1 MTLAQLDLEQA
12 WVGNVPSRWRWSRN
26 KELLAESLSVSSEG
40 AEELLSVSHLTGIT
54 PRSEKNVTMTA
65 AESLDGYRLVDAG
78 DLVINTMWAWMGALG
93 VSKQAGIVSPAYGVY
108 KPRPNAAFC
117 PDYYDYL
124 YRSTP
129 YVMEMTRLSRGIWS
143 SRLRIYPDVFLSM
156 AIPVPPLEEQR
167 AIADYLDRETS
178 RIDTLIEEQQ
188 RLIEVLR
195 ERQAAA
201 ISGAVARGLDE
212 GVALK
217 DSGLPGAGPVP
228 GHWDVV
234 PLRYTITF
242 QEGPGIMAADFRD
255 DGIPLLRVSSV
266 RTAQSTLE
274 GCNYLDPNEV
284 DRRWSHFRVDLGD
297 LLISASASMGTVSE
311 VTEETAGAVPYT
323 GIIRIKPGRMC
334 KEFIRWFVVS
344 GEFTDQVDSLKTGS
358 TIQHFGPTHLAQ
370 MRVAL
375 PPFDEQLRIASYL
388 DGEVAKIGRLI
399 AESERLIELSR
410 ERRDALITAAVTG
423 QIDVREAA

>member
-1 MTLAQLDLEQA
+1 M
-12 WVGNVPSRWRWSRN
+12 
-26 KELLAESLSVSSEG
+26 
-40 AEELLSVSHLTGIT
+40 SHLTGIT

-93 VSKQAGIVSPAYGVY
+93 VSKQVGIVSPAYGVY
-108 KPRPNAAFC
+108 RPRPNAAFY
-117 PDYYDYL
+117 PGFYDYL

-167 AIADYLDRETS
+167 AIADYLDRETA

-188 RLIEVLR
+188 RLIEMLR
-195 ERQAAA
+195 ERRGAM
-201 ISGAVARGLDE
+201 ISNAVARGLDE
-212 GVALK
+212 TVALK

-228 GHWDVV
+228 AHWEIM
-234 PLRYTITF
+234 PLRYTISF

-255 DGIPLLRVSSV
+255 AGVPLLRVSSV
-266 RTAQSTLE
+266 RTARSTLE
-274 GCNYLDPNEV
+274 GCNYLDPDEV

-311 VTEETAGAVPYT
+311 VTEETIGAVPYT
-323 GIIRIKPGRMC
+323 GIIRIKPGCMH
-334 KEFIRWFVVS
+334 KDFIRWFVVS
-344 GEFTDQVDSLKTGS
+344 GEFIDQVDSLKTGS

-375 PPFDEQLRIASYL
+375 PPTDEQRRIAAYL
-388 DGEVAKIGRLI
+388 DEQAAKIDKLI
-399 AESERLIELSR
+399 TETERCIELAQ
-410 ERRDALITAAVTG
+410 ERRAALITAAVTG
-423 QIDVREAA
+423 QTDLREAA

>member
-1 MTLAQLDLEQA
+1 MTQAQFDLEQA
-12 WVGNVPSRWRWSRN
+12 WAGNVPSRWRWSRN
-26 KELLAESLSVSSEG
+26 KELLAEALSESPEG
-40 AEELLSVSHLTGIT
+40 TEELLSVSHLTGIT
-54 PRSEKNVTMTA
+54 PRSEKNVTMTE

-108 KPRPNAAFC
+108 RPRPNAAFW
-117 PDYYDYL
+117 PGFYDYL

-129 YVMEMTRLSRGIWS
+129 YVMEMTRRSRGIWS

-167 AIADYLDRETS
+167 VIADYLDRETS

-188 RLIEVLR
+188 RLIEMLR

-201 ISGAVARGLDE
+201 VSGAVARGLDE

-266 RTAQSTLE
+266 RTARSTLE

-344 GEFTDQVDSLKTGS
+344 GEFIDQVDSLKTGS

-370 MRVAL
+370 MRVVL
-375 PPFDEQLRIASYL
+375 PPVDEQLRISAYL
-388 DGEVAKIGRLI
+388 DGEAAKISRLV

-410 ERRDALITAAVTG
+410 ERRDGLVTAAVTG

>member
-1 MTLAQLDLEQA
+1 MTRAHFDLEQA
-12 WVGNVPSRWRWSRN
+12 WAGNVPSHWRWSRN
-26 KELLAESLSVSSEG
+26 KELLAESLSVSPEG
-40 AEELLSVSHLTGIT
+40 TEELLSVSHLTGIT

-108 KPRPNAAFC
+108 RPRPNAAFC
-117 PDYYDYL
+117 PGFYDYL

-188 RLIEVLR
+188 RLIEMLR

-201 ISGAVARGLDE
+201 ISGAVARGLNE

-266 RTAQSTLE
+266 RTARSTLE

-284 DRRWSHFRVDLGD
+284 DRRWSHFRVELGD

-323 GIIRIKPGRMC
+323 GIIRIRPGRMC

-344 GEFTDQVDSLKTGS
+344 GEFIDQVNSLKTGS

-375 PPFDEQLRIASYL
+375 PPIDEQLRIAAYL
-388 DGEVAKIGRLI
+388 DGEAAKISRLI
-399 AESERLIELSR
+399 AESERLIELSK